1 MGNTHTTNGIKNLVY
16 INSTERA
23 KELGRKGGLANKNN
37 PKTIISAKLRE
48 MKKRGMNDDDVKWFV
63 ARLDDPYVNMIHME
77 KHLESVKDNIAPDKY
92 ITLMKELHRTRFG
105 DKLQINQTQVNVNV
119 EMSKDDVDELLE
131 LLNNNK

>member
-77 KHLESVKDNIAPDKY
+77 KHLESVKDDIAPDKY
-92 ITLMKELHRTRFG
+92 LTLMKELHRTRFG